1 MAIGKRAG
9 AVVGGAV
16 QVALPSLGPGEP
28 CNICGDTRFEP
39 GPAGRLGR
47 LGAPPRCVSCR
58 SLERHRQVRRV
69 YSRLDATWLGKLEVL
84 QLSPDVGVDQ
94 RWFRRYELS
103 QYHGDNHLDL
113 EAIDRPDQSYDLVIC
128 NHVLEHV
135 ADDRRG
141 YRELMRI
148 TRSSGFVQ
156 VSVPSPHTLEHTV
169 DWGYPRAESNDH
181 YRGYGRDL
189 VERFGAAYPAARM
202 IEVEASDPVTAQVG
216 YVYLATTGAS
226 CFEGLLTALGE

>member
-1 MAIGKRAG
+1 MAKA
-9 AVVGGAV
+9 
-16 QVALPSLGPGEP
+16 QSVALRAVGPGEP
-28 CNICGDTRFEP
+28 CNVCGGTHFEP

-47 LGAPPRCVSCR
+47 LGAPPRCVRCR

-69 YSRLDATWLGKLEVL
+69 YGCLDAGWLKRLAVL

-94 RWFRRYELS
+94 RWFRRYQLS
-103 QYHGDNHLDL
+103 CYDGDNHLDL
-113 EAIDRPDQSYDLVIC
+113 EAIDRPSESYDLVIC

-141 YRELMRI
+141 YRELLRI
-148 TRSSGFVQ
+148 TRPQGFVQ
-156 VSVPSPHTLEHTV
+156 ITVPSPHTLERTV

-189 VERFGAAYPAARM
+189 LQRFGAVCPAARM
-202 IEVEASDPVTAQVG
+202 IEVEASDPVTG
-216 YVYLATTGAS
+216 RIGFIYLATNSANT
-226 CFEGLLTALGE
+226 CTELLAALRS